1 MGQENQV
8 QKQITPK
15 RKNKG
20 KITVLGVDLGLIH
33 FAVVSIFE
41 QDVKTG
47 VKREIARYFIDQK
60 ELIGSK
66 FNSDTLK
73 FDQISEKYNIK
84 GKLRNLNKEKRKLQ
98 YLKSTMENDGGKKR
112 TIKYYHI
119 SKRLNYVWKARKK
132 KHNAITQKLAHVL
145 IQMAK
150 SFDVRCIAFEDLRW
164 AQHSKKMQVGQW
176 LARNQINFFHS
187 QIISRTQFLGLQKGV
202 DVKIINAKWTSKICW
217 KSQRDNDLD
226 ILWNTPR
233 EIVEEFIGTRDGKIF
248 RYFHGAEL
256 IWQGDSDLNA
266 ARNVA
271 LRCLVVIA

>member
-1 MGQENQV
+1 M
-8 QKQITPK
+8 
-15 RKNKG
+15 
-20 KITVLGVDLGLIH
+20 
-33 FAVVSIFE
+33 
-41 QDVKTG
+41 KTD

-66 FNSDTLK
+66 FNCATLK
-73 FDQISEKYNIK
+73 FEQISEKYNIK

-98 YLKSTMENDGGKKR
+98 FLKSTMENDGGKKR

-119 SKRLNYVWKARKK
+119 SKRLDYVWKARKK

-150 SFDVRCIAFEDLRW
+150 TFDVRCIAFEDLRW
-164 AQHSKKMQVGQW
+164 TQHSKKIQVGQW

-187 QIISRTQFLGLQKGV
+187 QIISRTQFLGLQKNV
-202 DVKIINAKWTSKICW
+202 DVKLINAKWTSKICW
-217 KSQRDNDLD
+217 KSQLENELNVT
-226 ILWNTPR
+226 WNTQR
-233 EIVEEFIGTRDGKIF
+233 EMVEEFIGIRNGKNF
-248 RYFHGAEL
+248 RYFRGDKL

-271 LRCLVVIA
+271 LRCLAVIT